1 MQLKV
6 VGLEGKDQTES
17 VDPTYLL
24 PEELVGA
31 SKVVDLDHFFR
42 ISHL

>member
-6 VGLEGKDQTES
+6 VGLDGKGQTES

-31 SKVVDLDHFFR
+31 SRVVDLDHFFR
-42 ISHL
+42 VSHL